1 MKKVFNLSHCDK
13 IVVNVLM
20 GVIALSLLTMC
31 MTACSRDDGDNGE
44 AAVNIALE
52 IPSDTIQNHVT
63 ITFDFGG
70 NAFSLQP
77 MTRASLSDLTMTD
90 LWVFDYIGDA
100 LMQTVH
106 QASTDTG
113 FGSPALSLEYGEH
126 TFYFV
131 ASRGSDPTIETDAG
145 TIVWSAVRD
154 TFHGS
159 LSMNVQPT
167 SGSSQA
173 VSLSRCV
180 GRLRISATDVVP
192 TGAAKLTVSPS
203 AWYSGLN
210 YKTGEAVGNVT
221 TPLSVNIPDSYIG
234 TTNLAASFY
243 TISGSAAWQMDVV
256 VALIASDEST
266 IGSVAIPDV
275 PIVRNHITSYSG
287 GIVGAGRSLSV
298 TSNDEWVEDTPV
310 NW

>member
-1 MKKVFNLSHCDK
+1 MKNLLNLSRADK
-13 IVVNVLM
+13 IIVNVLT
-20 GVIALSLLTMC
+20 GVIALSLLTLC
-31 MTACSRDDGDNGE
+31 LTSCSRDDGDDGE

-52 IPSDTIQNHVT
+52 IPADTLQTHVT

-70 NAFSLQP
+70 DGFTITP

-90 LWVFDYIGDA
+90 LWIFDYMGEE
-100 LMQTVH
+100 LKQTIH
-106 QASTDTG
+106 QVSTDTG

-131 ASRGSDPTIETDAG
+131 ASRGGDPAVDTDAG

-167 SGSSQA
+167 SSSSQS

-203 AWYSGLN
+203 AWYYGLN
-210 YKTGEAVGNVT
+210 YKTGEAVGNSP
-221 TPLSVNIPDSYIG
+221 TPLAVNIPDSYVG
-234 TTNLAASFY
+234 TTNLVASFY
-243 TISGSAAWQMDVV
+243 TISGSSAWQADVT
-256 VALIASDEST
+256 VALLASDESVM
-266 IGSVAIPDV
+266 GSVVIPDV
-275 PIVRNHITSYSG
+275 PIARNHITSYSG
-287 GIVGAGRSLSV
+287 GIVGAGRSLSI
-298 TSNDEWVEDTPV
+298 TSNDEWVEDATV